1 MTGQGSEAVGSDI
14 TNPTKLVAE
23 SVLHFV
29 LDSTGVTLTFEQ
41 VQEIWRVRQASKGVA
56 LTIQGWCK

>member
-1 MTGQGSEAVGSDI
+1 MTGQGSEAVGPDI

-29 LDSTGVTLTFEQ
+29 LDSTVRDADFRTGSRNLESSTDFEESCSHNSEM
-41 VQEIWRVRQASKGVA
+41 V
-56 LTIQGWCK
+56 

>member
-29 LDSTGVTLTFEQ
+29 LGSTVRDTDFRTGSRNLENSTDFEGSCSHNSEM
-41 VQEIWRVRQASKGVA
+41 V
-56 LTIQGWCK
+56 